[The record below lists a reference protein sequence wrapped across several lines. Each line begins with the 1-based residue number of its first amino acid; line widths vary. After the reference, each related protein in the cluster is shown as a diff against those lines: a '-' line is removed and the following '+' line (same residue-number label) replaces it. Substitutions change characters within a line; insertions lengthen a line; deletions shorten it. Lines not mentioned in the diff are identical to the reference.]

1 MKKFVSLIMMLVL
14 ALNMMTT
21 PAMAEAPVDLLWV
34 PTVLNGSSIYPG
46 SDSFV
51 AQKIN
56 EMFNVN
62 ITATMIRDC
71 SARFPWICSRNML
84 LPTMSLPPSASTLI
98 PFPVTLTGRKPAF
111 RPGLCT
117 FHWRKR

>member
-14 ALNMMTT
+14 ALSMMTT

-62 ITATMIRDC
+62 ITVQEVNSQKNDEMALMYASGIIPDVNPI
-71 SARFPWICSRNML
+71 FPNYFYSY
-84 LPTMSLPPSASTLI
+84 
-98 PFPVTLTGRKPAF
+98 
-111 RPGLCT
+111 
-117 FHWRKR
+117 